1 MAKTNKEIQDRIIQ
15 MYNDPKQTCK
25 SIAKTVGVMESTVS
39 RILKNAGI
47 QIIDKQTLTPD
58 YLPEAIQLY
67 NNGESCKKIAD
78 KFGVTTTTISKWLK
92 KSGIDVVNRQNQL
105 NWTIE
110 EVIEAYN
117 NGESLSSMAKR
128 LHTTQAALSRHLKK
142 AGINVVN
149 KWNETKFNETVFD
162 CIDSEEKAYWLG
174 FIYADGYI
182 GHNEGEKNRNR
193 FEISLAI
200 EDIEHLHKFNKFME
214 YDGDNVTT
222 KISVLNGVEFGVCRW
237 TITNKHLWNTLNNIG
252 CTPRKSKTLVFPSEH
267 IFKDKSLIRHFIRG
281 YFDGDG
287 CISFADQDHSKPC
300 INILGTKSMLDKIR
314 EITIG
319 DNLNHQIANS
329 DTDNI
334 DTLCMNRSGTK
345 AMELMYILYYKANVY
360 LERKYQRFLYFKDCR
375 FKAKALKLL
384 EGKIG
389 EGWDANPELIAD
401 LNDLQQCNA

>member
-1 MAKTNKEIQDRIIQ
+1 MVKTSKEIQDQIIQ

-25 SIAKTVGVMESTVS
+25 SIAKANGVSESTVS

-47 QIIDKQTLTPD
+47 QVIDKQTIPPD
-58 YLPEAIQLY
+58 YLPEAIELY

-78 KFGVTTTTISKWLK
+78 KFGVTTTTISKWFK
-92 KSGIDVVNRQNQL
+92 KSGIEVINRQNQL

-110 EVIEAYN
+110 EVVEAYN
-117 NGESLSSMAKR
+117 NGESLTKMAKR
-128 LHTTQAALSRHLKK
+128 LNTTTNALSKHLKK
-142 AGINVVN
+142 AGIEVVN
-149 KWNETKFNETVFD
+149 RWNETKFNENVFD
-162 CIDSEEKAYWLG
+162 SIDTEEKAYWLG

-182 GHNEGEKNRNR
+182 SHNESDNNKNK
-193 FEISLAI
+193 FEISLSI
-200 EDIEHLHKFNKFME
+200 EDIDHLHKFNKFMK

-222 KISVLNGVEFGVCRW
+222 KIIKLGDTEFEVCRW

-252 CTPRKSKTLVFPSEH
+252 CTPRKSKTLKFPSEH

-281 YFDGDG
+281 YWDGDG
-287 CISFADQDHSKPC
+287 CISFADSAHSDPS
-300 INILGTKSMLDKIR
+300 INVLGTKDMLDKIR
-314 EITIG
+314 EFTIG
-319 DNLNHQIANS
+319 DSLNHQIANP
-329 DTDNI
+329 DTNNDE
-334 DTLCMNRSGTK
+334 TLCMTRGGTK
-345 AMELMYILYYKANVY
+345 ALLIMYILYYKANVY